1 MTAGFKRVPGQ
12 IGFDRPRAAGQ
23 PTGVPMPPDPQII
36 TDLLALA
43 DEHAA
48 SDLHLKAGRRALMRV
63 GGHLVEAEMEPL
75 PAETLHAFID
85 ATVPERFRAGWRA
98 DQQVDYALDRSA
110 AGLGRYR
117 VNAYMQRGLPAMAL
131 RLVKTTP
138 PDFASLNLDAPRLI
152 ELLSSR
158 EGLILVCGPTGSGKS
173 STLAAMLR
181 HLNEHDALHV
191 VTLEDPIEFVFA
203 DGRCCFSQR
212 EVGLDVPDFTSGLR
226 AALRQD
232 PDVIL
237 LGEMRDR
244 ETFETAQHAAETGH
258 LVLSTLHAGSV
269 QQAVQR
275 MLEFYPP
282 EQLDLVKRSLAA
294 ALRAVVVQT
303 LVPRADGHGVLPACE
318 ILVVDSLA
326 RRMLGEGQFERIPE
340 LIEAGANEGSRS
352 LNKDLCRLIRAGLV
366 AKEVG
371 LQVSSNPKGLEM
383 NLAGITFAA
392 SRIVS

>member
-43 DEHAA
+43 IEHSA
-48 SDLHLKAGRRALMRV
+48 SDLHLKAGRPALMRV
-63 GGHLVEAEMEPL
+63 GGQLVEAEMAPL
-75 PAETLHAFID
+75 PAETLHAFIA
-85 ATVPERFRAGWRA
+85 ATVPERFRARWQA
-98 DQQVDYALDRSA
+98 DQQVDYALDRTVS
-110 AGLGRYR
+110 GHGRYR
-117 VNAYMQRGLPAMAL
+117 VNAYVQRGEPALAL
-131 RLVKTTP
+131 RLVKSAP
-138 PDFASLNLDAPRLI
+138 PDFAALNLDAPGLTS
-152 ELLSSR
+152 LLASR
-158 EGLILVCGPTGSGKS
+158 QGLILVCGPTGSGKS

-181 HLNEHDALHV
+181 HLNEHEALHV

-203 DGRCCFSQR
+203 DQRCSFSQR
-212 EVGLDVPDFTSGLR
+212 EVGIDVADFPSGLR

-352 LNKDLCRLIRAGLV
+352 LNKDLCRLIRAGRV

>member
-1 MTAGFKRVPGQ
+1 M
-12 IGFDRPRAAGQ
+12 AA
-23 PTGVPMPPDPQII
+23 DPKII

-43 DEHAA
+43 VEHAA
-48 SDLHLKAGRRALMRV
+48 SDLHLKSGRPALMRV
-63 GGHLVEAEMEPL
+63 GGHLVEAEMAPL
-75 PAETLHAFID
+75 TPETLLAFID
-85 ATVPERFRAGWRA
+85 ATVPERFRARWQA
-98 DQQVDYALDRSA
+98 DQQVDYALDRTA
-110 AGLGRYR
+110 EGLGRYR
-117 VNAYMQRGLPAMAL
+117 ANAYVQRGQPAMAL
-131 RLVKTTP
+131 RLVKTSP
-138 PDFASLNLDAPRLI
+138 PDFAALNLDAQGLTALI
-152 ELLSSR
+152 GAR
-158 EGLILVCGPTGSGKS
+158 QGLILVCGPTGSGKS

-203 DGRCCFSQR
+203 DQRCSFSQR
-212 EVGLDVPDFTSGLR
+212 EVGIDVGDFPAGLR

-237 LGEMRDR
+237 VGELRDR
-244 ETFETAQHAAETGH
+244 DTFETAQHAAETGH

-282 EQLDLVKRSLAA
+282 EQLALVKRSLAA

-303 LVPRADGHGVLPACE
+303 LVPRADGRGVLPACE
-318 ILVVDSLA
+318 VLVVDPLA
-326 RRMLGEGQFERIPE
+326 RRLLGEGQFERIPE

-352 LNKDLCRLIRAGLV
+352 LNKDLTRLIRAGLV

-371 LQVSSNPKGLEM
+371 LQVSPNPKGLEM
-383 NLAGITFAA
+383 NLAGISFAA

>member
-1 MTAGFKRVPGQ
+1 
-12 IGFDRPRAAGQ
+12 
-23 PTGVPMPPDPQII
+23 
-36 TDLLALA
+36 
-43 DEHAA
+43 
-48 SDLHLKAGRRALMRV
+48 
-63 GGHLVEAEMEPL
+63 
-75 PAETLHAFID
+75 
-85 ATVPERFRAGWRA
+85 
-98 DQQVDYALDRSA
+98 
-110 AGLGRYR
+110 
-117 VNAYMQRGLPAMAL
+117 
-131 RLVKTTP
+131 
-138 PDFASLNLDAPRLI
+138 
-152 ELLSSR
+152 
-158 EGLILVCGPTGSGKS
+158 
-173 STLAAMLR
+173 MLR

-212 EVGLDVPDFTSGLR
+212 EIGLDVPDFTSGLR

-326 RRMLGEGQFERIPE
+326 RRMLGDGQFERIPE